1 MSRLDRLWA
10 AWRSDYVTGVTSD
23 REPRENEREC
33 VFCAIL
39 EGERPDQEGNIVF
52 RGEYCVVILN
62 AYPYT
67 SGHVLVMPN
76 RHVSDLDQLN
86 EAEGAELWSL
96 LTKSVTALKTAY
108 SPEGVNV
115 GANIGRAAGAGIPA
129 HLHLHA
135 LPRWIGDTNF
145 MTSVAE
151 VRVMPESLGVSLQ
164 RLRDAWPA

>member
-1 MSRLDRLWA
+1 MSGLDRLWA
-10 AWRSDYVTGVTSD
+10 AWRSEYVAVADGQNAV
-23 REPRENEREC
+23 EC

-39 EGERPDQEGNIVF
+39 GGDLPGEEGNVVF
-52 RGEYCVVILN
+52 RGERCAVILN

-67 SGHVLVMPN
+67 SGHVLVMPV
-76 RHVSDLDQLN
+76 RHVSDLDQLT
-86 EAEGAELWSL
+86 EEEGVELWSL
-96 LTKSVTALKTAY
+96 TTKSAAALKSAY
-108 SPEGVNV
+108 GPEGLNL

-135 LPRWIGDTNF
+135 LPRWTGDTNF

-151 VRVMPESLGVSLQ
+151 ARVLPESLAVSLK